1 MLDLL
6 EDIGLWGSL
15 PTDVPIDLNKKLLKD
30 EGEQCDDLGRY
41 RRLVGKLNY
50 QTITGPNIFICN
62 QCGKSISGSSSDSLL
77 EAVIHIVRYLK
88 KAPGLRILY
97 RINGHLRV

>member
-15 PTDVPIDLNKKLLKD
+15 PIDVPIDLNKKLLKD
-30 EGEQCDDLGRY
+30 EGELSDDLGRY

-50 QTITGPNIFICN
+50 PTITRPNIFICN
-62 QCGKSISGSSSDSLL
+62 SVASQFL
-77 EAVIHIVRYLK
+77 EA
-88 KAPGLRILY
+88 PQTLY
-97 RINGHLRV
+97 WRQLFI